1 MSGNQY
7 QSEPAKAMADWMQR
21 ASRAQSEFVKSLGSA
36 MDGLPSAADGAQA
49 ASGALGDAAGKAAE
63 MQAGLLRLFG
73 SMQARG
79 LDKVADIGQLAAL
92 MMPDVC
98 NWGAYK
104 TAIGNNGR
112 ISIPEA
118 ERRALGLSDG
128 DLVQVIVVPISDS
141 QRKKEVK
148 E

>member
-21 ASRAQSEFVKSLGSA
+21 ASHAQTEFVKSLGNA
-36 MDGLPSAADGAQA
+36 MGCLPGAADKAQA
-49 ASGALGDAAGKAAE
+49 ATGALGEAAGKAAE
-63 MQAGLLRLFG
+63 MQADMLRLFG

-79 LDKVADIGQLAAL
+79 LDKVADVGQLAAL
-92 MMPDVC
+92 MMPNVC

-112 ISIPEA
+112 ISIPEP